1 MRNRFC
7 KIVATVG
14 PASSSPSML
23 RLLHQ
28 AGVDVFRLNF
38 SHGDHAKMAQ
48 IMQAIRD
55 TEAETGDPI
64 AVVADLQGPK
74 IRTGALKDDGVD
86 LRYGAEYNIVL
97 AQDSS
102 DAATIP
108 IPHPEIVHTL
118 EPGDVLKLDDGK
130 LQVTILR
137 RKSKD
142 ALVARADTPGR
153 LTNRK
158 GINLPGRQLPISA
171 LTEKDRAD
179 LVKALEIGVDYVAL
193 SFVQRPED
201 VAEARALVGDRAG
214 IISKIEKPTAVE
226 HLDEIL
232 QLSDAVMVAR
242 GDLGV
247 ELPPEQVPGIQR
259 RIVRACRRAGK
270 PVIVATHML
279 ESMVESMAPT
289 RAEASDVSVAV
300 FQGADAVMLSAE
312 TAVGRHPPTAVA
324 IMDRII
330 AATEADPES
339 AGFKSASDPDTD
351 YATADAI
358 TLSARRIAEVL
369 DCRFALAYT
378 KTGSTARRLSRDRP
392 HCAIIAASPHVEVG
406 RQLALHWGITPAIT
420 DDISDFNEMLEKADA
435 IARDHG
441 AKDGERII
449 ILAGYPFGRPG
460 KTNTLKISRIGAHG
474 E

>member
-1 MRNRFC
+1 MRNRYC

-14 PASSSPSML
+14 PASSSPSIL

-38 SHGDHAKMAQ
+38 SHGDHDKTRA
-48 IMQAIRD
+48 IMRAIRE
-55 TEAETGDPI
+55 TEAETGAPI
-64 AVVADLQGPK
+64 AVFADLQGPK
-74 IRTGALKDDGVD
+74 IRTGVLKDDGID
-86 LRYGAEYNIVL
+86 LKYGAEYRLVL
-97 AQDSS
+97 AKDSS
-102 DAATIP
+102 DADVIP
-108 IPHPEIVHTL
+108 IPHPEIIDVL
-118 EPGDVLKLDDGK
+118 QPGDILKLDDGK
-130 LQVTILR
+130 LQLTV
-137 RKSKD
+137 KSRNKD
-142 ALVARADTPGR
+142 TVVARADTPGK

-179 LVKALEIGVDYVAL
+179 LAHALEIGVDYVAL

-201 VAEARALVGDRAG
+201 VAEARELIGDKAG
-214 IISKIEKPTAVE
+214 IISKIEKPTAVDQLAGIIE
-226 HLDEIL
+226 
-232 QLSDAVMVAR
+232 LSDAIMVAR

-259 RIVRACRRAGK
+259 RIVRACRAAGK

-279 ESMVESMAPT
+279 ESMVEQIAPT
-289 RAEASDVSVAV
+289 RAEATDVSVAV

-330 AATEADPES
+330 KATESDSES
-339 AGFKSASDPDTD
+339 AAFKSAADPDTD
-351 YATADAI
+351 YTTADAI
-358 TLSARRIAEVL
+358 TLSATRIAEVL
-369 DCRFALAYT
+369 DCRFAVAYT

-392 HCAIIAASPHVEVG
+392 RCAIIAASPSPDVG
-406 RQLALHWGITPAIT
+406 RRLALHWGLTPTITE
-420 DDISDFNEMLEKADA
+420 DISDFNEMLEKADQ
-435 IARDHG
+435 IASDHG

-460 KTNTLKISRIGAHG
+460 KTNTLKISRIGGQG

>member
-1 MRNRFC
+1 MRKRHC

-14 PASSSPSML
+14 PASASPSML

-38 SHGDHAKMAQ
+38 SHGEHDKTRR
-48 IMQAIRD
+48 IMEAIRE
-55 TEAETGDPI
+55 TEQDLASPI
-64 AVVADLQGPK
+64 AVFADLQGPK
-74 IRTGALKDDGVD
+74 IRTGVLPGDGVD
-86 LRYGAEYNIVL
+86 LRYGATWRLEL
-97 AQDSS
+97 ARETAEQGV
-102 DAATIP
+102 IP
-108 IPHPEIVHTL
+108 IPHPEIIEALH
-118 EPGDVLKLDDGK
+118 EGDILKLDDGK
-130 LQVTILR
+130 LQITVIE
-137 RKSKD
+137 KNG
-142 ALVARADTPGR
+142 AGLVARVDAPGR

-158 GINLPGRQLPISA
+158 GINMPGRALAISA

-179 LVKALEIGVDYVAL
+179 LAHALDIGVDYVAL

-201 VAEARALVGDRAG
+201 VEEARALIGGRAG
-214 IISKIEKPTAVE
+214 VISKIEKPTAVD
-226 HLDEIL
+226 HLDDIIA
-232 QLSDAVMVAR
+232 LSDALMVAR

-247 ELPPEQVPGIQR
+247 ELPAEDVPNIQR

-279 ESMVESMAPT
+279 ESMVEQVSPT
-289 RAEASDVSVAV
+289 RAEASDVSTAV

-330 AATEADPES
+330 AATEKDEDS
-339 AGFKSASDPDTD
+339 GSFVSVDDPDAD
-351 YATADAI
+351 YTTADAI
-358 TLSARRIAEVL
+358 TLSARRIAEIL
-369 DCRFALAYT
+369 DCRVAVAYT

-392 HCAIIAASPHVEVG
+392 HCGILAATPNERVARE
-406 RQLALHWGITPAIT
+406 LALFWGVTPIQT
-420 DDISDFNEMLEKADA
+420 KDIADFNEMLESAESL
-435 IARDHG
+435 ARRYG
-441 AKDGERII
+441 AVDGERII

-460 KTNTLKISRIGAHG
+460 KTNTLKISRIGAMG